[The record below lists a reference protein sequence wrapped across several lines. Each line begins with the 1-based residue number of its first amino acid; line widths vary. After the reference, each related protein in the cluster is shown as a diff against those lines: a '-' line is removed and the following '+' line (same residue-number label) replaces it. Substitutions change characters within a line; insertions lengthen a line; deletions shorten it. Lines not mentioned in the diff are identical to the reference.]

1 MSAQVHIDL
10 SQITDTKAS
19 QIVLPV
25 EAVFAPEGQ
34 TTSNDEGYVWKYD
47 SDSQLVSLQKVTL
60 GQVHQQGVEILT
72 GVEVGEQVVTA
83 GVHSLKAGMKVK
95 PWNKERGL

>member
-1 MSAQVHIDL
+1 
-10 SQITDTKAS
+10 
-19 QIVLPV
+19 
-25 EAVFAPEGQ
+25 
-34 TTSNDEGYVWKYD
+34 
-47 SDSQLVSLQKVTL
+47 
-60 GQVHQQGVEILT
+60 VHQQGVEILT